1 MVEPADRL
9 TATALRVAHGD
20 HPLLLA
26 PGWAWPRPG
35 TCPGASKCGW
45 RSHQTD
51 PVYRILTAAAA
62 ALDAELT
69 DVEELSRGRSLVLR
83 ARAGDRSVIL
93 KAPLESGPGSAREL
107 AALRVLRDLPGVVP
121 LLAEAD
127 DPPVLVLADLGTG
140 PSVADALLGRDPAV
154 AEAALGAWATA
165 LGTLQAATTGRR
177 DAFAAA
183 LAELSP
189 LGPPEPDTS
198 AGTVASAATTLDRL
212 LPRLGVR
219 PAAAAL
225 DELRELRVGGPAA
238 VTPGDACPDNNV
250 LGEDG
255 CVLIDFEWAE
265 FRPVAWDAAY
275 LRVPWPTCWCS
286 WALPADAAERALG
299 HWRAAV
305 GPLPAGF
312 DAELERATLAWAFIS
327 AGFFLPRILDST
339 DSVQN
344 AAGPI
349 RRAFVQHRLATA
361 PGDGPL
367 ADLAAEIAAALRRTH
382 GDHPLALAPAFR

>member
-1 MVEPADRL
+1 VES
-9 TATALRVAHGD
+9 V
-20 HPLLLA
+20 LA
-26 PGWAWPRPG
+26 
-35 TCPGASKCGW
+35 
-45 RSHQTD
+45 
-51 PVYRILTAAAA
+51 AAAA
-62 ALDAELT
+62 ALGVELAH
-69 DVEELSRGRSLVLR
+69 VEELSRGRSLVLR

-93 KAPLESGPGSAREL
+93 KAPLESDPGPAREL
-107 AALRVLRDLPGVVP
+107 AALRVLGGMPGAVP

-127 DPPVLVLADLGTG
+127 DPPVLVLADLGSG
-140 PSVADALLGRDPAV
+140 PSVADALLGPDPAV

-198 AGTVASAATTLDRL
+198 AGTVASAAATLERL
-212 LPRLGVR
+212 LPQRGVR
-219 PAAAAL
+219 PSAAARA
-225 DELRELRVGGPAA
+225 ELQELRVGGPAA
-238 VTPGDACPDNNV
+238 LTPGDACPDNNV
-250 LGEDG
+250 LSADG

-286 WALPADAAERALG
+286 WALPAEVAERALDR
-299 HWRAAV
+299 WRAAV

-312 DAELERATLAWAFIS
+312 DAELDRATLGWALVS
-327 AGFFLPRILDST
+327 LAFFLPRILDGT
-339 DSVQN
+339 DSVLN
-344 AAGPI
+344 PAGPI
-349 RRAFVQHRLATA
+349 RGAFVQHRLAAA

-367 ADLAAEIAAALRRTH
+367 ADLAAESAAALRRES
-382 GDHPLALAPAFR
+382 GDLPLALAPAFR